1 MSALG
6 ITFVAFVLSWLV
18 GRIAS
23 EIDGALADVIHIICV
38 MIFFVAMMT
47 GFLVLVGM
55 ML

>member
-23 EIDGALADVIHIICV
+23 EIDGILADVIHIICV
-38 MIFFVAMMT
+38 MIFFPAMVT
-47 GFLVLVGM
+47 GIVLLGM

>member
-38 MIFFVAMMT
+38 MICFVAMVT
-47 GFLVLVGM
+47 GIVLVGM

>member
-18 GRIAS
+18 GRLTS

-38 MIFFVAMMT
+38 MIFFGALVT
-47 GFLVLVGM
+47 GIVLVGM

>member
-38 MIFFVAMMT
+38 MIFFVAMVT
-47 GFLVLVGM
+47 GIVLVGF